1 MTLVKIII
9 HRDSI
14 LQNILI
20 IWIQNILPYNDTH
33 NMLQLA
39 MHIGRMKLLFLY
51 VALIQRLTNNSDGL
65 VVVINEDFDLKYKLI
80 RESLSEC
87 KHNSLS

>member
-1 MTLVKIII
+1 MTFVKIIV

-20 IWIQNILPYNDTH
+20 IWIHEILPYNDTH

-39 MHIGRMKLLFLY
+39 LPIGRMKLLFLY
-51 VALIQRLTNNSDGL
+51 FALI
-65 VVVINEDFDLKYKLI
+65 
-80 RESLSEC
+80 
-87 KHNSLS
+87 